1 MKTSLSTLFLAAAAV
16 ALFPASGLAE
26 KSAGV
31 PEKLFV
37 DPSSTSTSLARIN
50 LSVGTLVRQGNAYR
64 GGYQIKVS
72 PFSFK
77 NEGGR
82 LSANVSD
89 EAVKQLG
96 RGNPVNF
103 TGQAVSDD
111 GKSRPIEGR
120 ATPSSS
126 DQGRIEIRF
135 TSKDAKLVFA
145 TTYHLT
151 ES

>member
-1 MKTSLSTLFLAAAAV
+1 MKSSFSTIFLITAACAI
-16 ALFPASGLAE
+16 FPVSGWAE
-26 KSAGV
+26 SGSGV

-37 DPSSTSTSLARIN
+37 NPSSTSTSLARIN

-77 NEGGR
+77 NEGGK

-89 EAVKQLG
+89 AAVKELG
-96 RGNPVNF
+96 RGNPVTF

-120 ATPSSS
+120 AMPSSS

-145 TTYHLT
+145 TTYRLT